1 MKLKFT
7 IFFNVFLFGIFM
19 MESIPAKTEDV
30 QLNVNNSLSEADSK
44 KRVKE
49 KGYKN
54 NLVPRT
60 GGEWLLLVVFIMWF
74 VSFLLLYLFNMISH
88 VLK

>member
-19 MESIPAKTEDV
+19 MDSIPAKTEDV
-30 QLNVNNSLSEADSK
+30 QLNVNNSLSEVDSK

-49 KGYKN
+49 KEYKN
-54 NLVPRT
+54 NLVPKT
-60 GGEWLLLVVFIMWF
+60 GGEWLLLIVFIMWF

>member
-7 IFFNVFLFGIFM
+7 IFFNVFSFGIIM
-19 MESIPAKTEDV
+19 MEPIPAKTEDV
-30 QLNVNNSLSEADSK
+30 QLNVNNSLSEVDSK
-44 KRVKE
+44 KKTKE
-49 KGYKN
+49 KEYKN
-54 NLVPRT
+54 NLVPKT
-60 GGEWLLLVVFIMWF
+60 GEEWLLLIVFIMWF

>member
-7 IFFNVFLFGIFM
+7 IFFNVFLFGIIM
-19 MESIPAKTEDV
+19 MEPIPAKTEDV
-30 QLNVNNSLSEADSK
+30 QLNVNNSLSEVDSK
-44 KRVKE
+44 KRVEEKE
-49 KGYKN
+49 YKN
-54 NLVPRT
+54 NLVPKT
-60 GGEWLLLVVFIMWF
+60 GEEWLLLIVFIMWF

>member
-7 IFFNVFLFGIFM
+7 IFFNVFLFGIIM
-19 MESIPAKTEDV
+19 MEPIPAKTEDV
-30 QLNVNNSLSEADSK
+30 QLNVNNSLSEVDSK
-44 KRVKE
+44 KKTKE
-49 KGYKN
+49 KEYKN
-54 NLVPRT
+54 NLVPKT
-60 GGEWLLLVVFIMWF
+60 GEEWLLLIVFIMWF